1 MGFFRRTLVWFC
13 CTLLVASGL
22 FGQGV
27 VLCLPRGE
35 AARLEVSGDDGR
47 CVGNRQNSSPVRFEV
62 SSSDH
67 DQAGPNETP
76 AHEHGCEDVE
86 LAESLARSPVG
97 DTDALKTAPVILVA
111 GVPPRRDASGLR
123 ALQPSKHFWPPAPAF
138 RDVLAVR
145 TTVSLL
151 I

>member
-1 MGFFRRTLVWFC
+1 MWFC

-27 VLCLPRGE
+27 VLCVPRGQ
-35 AARLEVSGDDGR
+35 AARLEVSGNDGR
-47 CVGNRQNSSPVRFEV
+47 CIGNRQNVTTVRFEV
-62 SSSDH
+62 SPSGY

-86 LAESLARSPVG
+86 LAESLARSTAG

-111 GVPPRRDASGLR
+111 GVPPRRDASSFR

-138 RDVLAVR
+138 RDVLAAR